1 MDPTTALPVHFHLD
15 LPDWASAELQR
26 LPERL
31 PDVEAR
37 MTAVLRF
44 ARLNWEHETGG
55 PFAAGVS
62 ERASGRL
69 VGMGVHRGVPRGCS
83 SAG

>member
-1 MDPTTALPVHFHLD
+1 MDPASPLPVHFHLD
-15 LPDWASAELQR
+15 LPDWVSAELQR

-44 ARLNWEHETGG
+44 ARLN
-55 PFAAGVS
+55 
-62 ERASGRL
+62 
-69 VGMGVHRGVPRGCS
+69 
-83 SAG
+83 